1 MKLIKHI
8 LILSSTLLLSANIFG
23 QAAVDIQLS
32 ATDGTDLV
40 FLAVGLDLTATDCID
55 EQLGEYE
62 IPPIPPTGL
71 FDIRL
76 ELNSSDCYGVT
87 TFKDYRAPG
96 NPPAFP
102 FSGMIEH
109 ILWWQTTAPA
119 LPIDI
124 TYNLPPG
131 TIMIITDQLGGIFL
145 NIGPL
150 MGQGIA
156 IIPGFYT
163 NIFSKALLKMYYNNI
178 GGNPTP
184 GPVFSLVPNSL
195 NFGEVPFGETMTE
208 PVWISN
214 LGYLD
219 SLFIYN
225 AVSSNP
231 SFTFEPNSF
240 PLILAPGQT
249 QMFEITYSGITGGT
263 HIDSILF
270 FHNAPDSPSCLNV
283 RSQTFEPNQNCG
295 AQRFWDVIVSDGV
308 DPFVRYLV
316 FGLDSTATD
325 GIDPQLGENGPLP
338 PFPPPEV
345 FEAQLFLPE
354 NNFSGTLSSYCD
366 FRYAVFPFTEQKEWR
381 LAYQPGTGN
390 TINISW
396 DFPSYMTGVLLDII
410 NGMFINVPMI
420 DSGSYTVQ
428 DPYTFNKLR
437 MIIDFNITSPVEL
450 ISFNAT
456 LLDNNVKLDWVTT
469 TETNN
474 SGFEIQ
480 KTSPFPS
487 PYQGEGG
494 EAGRG
499 WEVIGFV
506 PGFGTTTE
514 PKSYSFIDE
523 NVTTGTYKYRLKQID
538 FDGSFA
544 YSNEIEVEV
553 DFTPEEFELYQN
565 YPNPFNPKTVISYQL
580 PVSGNVTLKVYDILG
595 NEVATLVNEEKQPG
609 VYEVEFSVGQDS
621 SPDRASGIYF
631 YQLRSGDFVSVK
643 KMLLLK

>member
-1 MKLIKHI
+1 VRIEMKKIF
-8 LILSSTLLLSANIFG
+8 LILSLPLAIVNQIFG
-23 QAAVDIQLS
+23 QAAVDIQLI
-32 ATDGTDLV
+32 ATDGTDPV
-40 FLAVGLDLTATDCID
+40 SLAVGLDLTATDCID
-55 EQLGEYE
+55 EHLGEYE

-76 ELNSSDCYGVT
+76 QLNSSDCFGVT

-102 FSGMIEH
+102 FTGMMEH

-119 LPIDI
+119 LPVEI

-145 NIGPL
+145 NIGPF

-163 NIFSKALLKMYYNNI
+163 SIFSKALLKMYYNNI

-240 PLILAPGQT
+240 PLVLAPGQT
-249 QMFEITYSGITGGT
+249 QSFNISYTSITGGT

-270 FHNAPDSPSCLNV
+270 FHNAAGSPNTLNV
-283 RSQTFEPNQNCG
+283 RASTYSPNPNCE
-295 AQRFWDVIVSDGV
+295 AQMFWAIIVSDGV
-308 DPFVRYLV
+308 APYYSRQLI
-316 FGLDSTATD
+316 FGLDSSATD
-325 GIDPQLGENGPLP
+325 NIDPQLGEIALP
-338 PFPPPEV
+338 PFPPPTA

-354 NNFSGTLSSYCD
+354 NNFWGSLSSYCD
-366 FRYAVFPFTEQKEWR
+366 FRYAVLPFTGQKEWR
-381 LAYQPGTGN
+381 LAYQPGNGN
-390 TINISW
+390 TITVSW
-396 DFPSYMTGVLLDII
+396 NFPSYMTGVLQDII
-410 NGMFINVPMI
+410 NGTFINVPMI

-428 DPYTFNKLR
+428 DPYVFNRLR
-437 MIIDFNITSPVEL
+437 MIIDFYIETPAEL
-450 ISFNAT
+450 ISLNASIT
-456 LLDNNVKLDWVTT
+456 DNDVQLDWSTA

-474 SGFEIQ
+474 SGFEIERKKSEVRSQ
-480 KTSPFPS
+480 
-487 PYQGEGG
+487 EL
-494 EAGRG
+494 G
-499 WEVIGFV
+499 WETIGFV
-506 PGFGTTTE
+506 PGFGSTTE
-514 PKSYSFIDE
+514 PKSYSFTDE
-523 NVTTGTYKYRLKQID
+523 NVTTGSYKYRLKQID
-538 FDGSFA
+538 FDGTFS

-553 DFTPEEFELYQN
+553 DFNPKEFVLYQN
-565 YPNPFNPKTVISYQL
+565 YPNPFNPRTVISYQL
-580 PVSGNVTLKVYDILG
+580 PVTSNVTLKVYDILG
-595 NEVATLVNEEKQPG
+595 NEVATLVNEAKQPG
-609 VYEVEFSVGQDS
+609 IYEVEFNALSLSGSVSAKGGY
-621 SPDRASGIYF
+621 ASGVYF
-631 YQLRSGDFVSVK
+631 YQLKAGSFSSIK
-643 KMLLLK
+643 KMILLK